1 MHKNNLQTANPSSLL
16 HISKWINKQKYFFSI
31 EHILVF
37 IFVLI
42 IGGSFNGRT
51 SVFGT
56 EYRGSTPLP
65 PAMKIFSG
73 RSNIVLAKGIS
84 EYLDIPLGAVDIKQF
99 SDGELSVRFE
109 ENIRNED
116 VFIIQSTN
124 PPSDNILELLLMV
137 DAARR
142 ASARSIVAV
151 IPYFGYGR
159 QDRKDRARVP
169 ISSRL
174 MMDLISAG
182 GVNRVITMD
191 LHSPQIQGFANIP
204 FDHLY
209 SRIALLDKLREFN
222 LNEESGVVLAPDVG
236 SAKMSQSYA
245 KKLNVGFAL
254 IDKRRPKPNMAE
266 VANLVGDL
274 KNKHVLIIDDMIDTA
289 GTISNAAQTAMD
301 EGALSVTAV
310 ATHPVLSG
318 PSIERLSKS
327 PISKVIVCNTI
338 DLNKKFEFEKL
349 EIISVAKVFGESIKR
364 IVDGTSLSSMF
375 DF

>member
-1 MHKNNLQTANPSSLL
+1 
-16 HISKWINKQKYFFSI
+16 
-31 EHILVF
+31 
-37 IFVLI
+37 
-42 IGGSFNGRT
+42 
-51 SVFGT
+51 
-56 EYRGSTPLP
+56 
-65 PAMKIFSG
+65 MKLFSG
-73 RSNIVLAKGIS
+73 TSNKALAEGIS
-84 EYLDIPLGAVDIKQF
+84 NYLNIPLGAIDIKKF
-99 SDGELSVRFE
+99 SDGELSVAFE

-116 VFIIQSTN
+116 VFIIQSTD
-124 PPSDNILELLLMV
+124 PPADNILELLLML

-142 ASARSIVAV
+142 ASAKSIVAV

-174 MMDLISAG
+174 MMDLITAG
-182 GVNRVITMD
+182 GVNRIITMD
-191 LHSPQIQGFANIP
+191 LHSPQIQGFANVP

-209 SRIALLDKLREFN
+209 SRIALLDHLRSLN
-222 LNEESGVVLAPDVG
+222 LDEDSGVVLAPDVG

-274 KNKHVLIIDDMIDTA
+274 INKHVLIIDDMIDTA
-289 GTISNAAQTAMD
+289 GTICNAAQTAMD
-301 EGALSVTAV
+301 KGALSVTAV

-338 DLNKKFEFEKL
+338 DLGEKTKFEKL
-349 EIISVAKVFGESIKR
+349 EVISVAEVFGESIKR
-364 IVDGTSLSSMF
+364 IVDGTSISSMF